1 MSAIPATARRSEPL
15 SSESALSWPAKQ
27 RPLLILS
34 QIAIVTRL
42 TGRNVEL
49 QADLSEHHSPMRNAF
64 QSTSRASTPRPSIS
78 PLSTASKP
86 NRSPELTR
94 DTAMGMAAAREEDDL
109 DNAADGTTA
118 ENGYLQDD
126 RSSSLSDPEDEQD
139 EDEGLDEPNRSGGQ
153 AVQLVA
159 QRSVDDDSEAETERL
174 DNTPQKP
181 LQHADSLGRTP
192 SKLSQAATAEDEL
205 SEPPS
210 PLQMDIGAASS
221 TSTNGTLG
229 TGMKRKRSDTAESPL
244 TSAESDLEESPRKRS
259 HEINLVPE
267 AEAEG
272 TVAIHNTA
280 ERATKTEVESTAPG
294 EDHGTPAP
302 VVLAKVVKGKKGK
315 PKGRKTKDVHHE
327 SEIEQPEEVAERE
340 EIEPSAKLAA
350 KSEGERQVKLVAS
363 SAFEGI
369 AKQFTRFREKLYD
382 ERLATMNA
390 ELSML
395 AQPDCQHAEYL
406 RQVACVN
413 ARREKQMREAQA
425 FYHYRLTSIRQRTLG
440 DRSQLQSQ
448 YHQHIREM
456 RESIMYQL
464 GEEWHNIQKERR
476 QQHQEKDDAYVY
488 KFPAN
493 KSAQIRQQAKYNQEV
508 SVLSGI
514 AKYVGFPAAPDIDG
528 AEGDLLEDDLKAMKI
543 TNRAPQPSATA
554 PAPPPAQPAYPRFP
568 TVPTQNEAL
577 AHQQYIEQNAWAQSQ
592 RPLHNNLGTPNLT
605 HTPDW
610 VDRPGG
616 NHGSSARNLIRNL
629 SGNGG
634 LNHTRDQGP
643 GHSHLPSRTGTP
655 FATPLPQKRA
665 GLSQLPAEQLL
676 SSSGTVG
683 MGSDGAEA
691 PSSVLAA
698 PATGERVL
706 GSGHYEQRQ
715 QQQQQLGGGAPL
727 LVGKVRGG
735 VNGHGGGGGV
745 GGSGGGTEREVS
757 ASSLRNISGVSAIS
771 GASTID
777 APLLPAEAEDSS
789 AAVEKVGQ
797 SERERNAKTRFPA
810 MSTSGEGGALPL
822 YERGRGFETNPLLFE
837 EQRQQQYRHHRD
849 DGRTRDGERDGDSD
863 GARYANARHVGFGRG
878 QEAAFETVAAAG
890 LPVTSMAP

>member
-1 MSAIPATARRSEPL
+1 MVT
-15 SSESALSWPAKQ
+15 K
-27 RPLLILS
+27 LI
-34 QIAIVTRL
+34 
-42 TGRNVEL
+42 GRNVEL
-49 QADLSEHHSPMRNAF
+49 QADLSEHHSPMRNAY
-64 QSTSRASTPRPSIS
+64 QPTSRASTPRPSIS

-94 DTAMGMAAAREEDDL
+94 DTAIGIAVAQEDANL
-109 DNAADGTTA
+109 DITADGTTA
-118 ENGYLQDD
+118 ENGDLQDD

-139 EDEGLDEPNRSGGQ
+139 EVEGLDEADGSGGQ

-174 DNTPQKP
+174 DNTPQKL
-181 LQHADSLGRTP
+181 LQHADGLGRTP

-210 PLQMDIGAASS
+210 PLQMDVGAASS

-229 TGMKRKRSDTAESPL
+229 TKRKRSDTVESPL

-259 HEINLVPE
+259 HEMKLVPE
-267 AEAEG
+267 AEAED
-272 TVAIHNTA
+272 TIAVDDTA
-280 ERATKTEVESTAPG
+280 ERAAKTEVESVAP
-294 EDHGTPAP
+294 EDDHGTPAP
-302 VVLAKVVKGKKGK
+302 VVLAKMVKGKKGK
-315 PKGRKTKDVHHE
+315 PRGRKVKDAHTE
-327 SEIEQPEEVAERE
+327 PEIEQPEEVANGPET
-340 EIEPSAKLAA
+340 EPSAELAA

-363 SAFEGI
+363 SAFEGV

-382 ERLATMNA
+382 EGLATMNA

-395 AQPDCQHAEYL
+395 AQPDCQHPEYL

-456 RESIMYQL
+456 RESVMYQL
-464 GEEWHNIQKERR
+464 GEEWYNIQKERR
-476 QQHQEKDDAYVY
+476 QQHQEKNDAYIY
-488 KFPAN
+488 KFPAK

-508 SVLSGI
+508 SVLSGV
-514 AKYVGFPAAPDIDG
+514 AKYVGFPAAPDING

-543 TNRAPQPSATA
+543 SNRVPQPLATA
-554 PAPPPAQPAYPRFP
+554 PAPTPAQPAYPRFP

-610 VDRPGG
+610 VDRPG

-629 SGNGG
+629 SGSGG

-643 GHSHLPSRTGTP
+643 GQSHLPSRTGTP

-665 GLSQLPAEQLL
+665 GLPQLPAENL
-676 SSSGTVG
+676 SSSGTVAL
-683 MGSDGAEA
+683 GSDGVEV

-698 PATGERVL
+698 PPMGERVQ
-706 GSGHYEQRQ
+706 GSAHYHHHQQ
-715 QQQQQLGGGAPL
+715 QQQQQLDGVTPL
-727 LVGKVRGG
+727 LVDKVRGG
-735 VNGHGGGGGV
+735 VNGHGSSGGV
-745 GGSGGGTEREVS
+745 GGWGGGTEREVS
-757 ASSLRNISGVSAIS
+757 AASLRNISGVSALS

-777 APLLPAEAEDSS
+777 APLLPAEMEDSG
-789 AAVEKVGQ
+789 AAGERQGQ
-797 SERERNAKTRFPA
+797 GERERQGTAKRGVPGVMA
-810 MSTSGEGGALPL
+810 VGEGDAQPL
-822 YERGRGFETNPLLFE
+822 YGRESGFETNPLLFE
-837 EQRQQQYRHHRD
+837 EQQQQHYHHHHRD
-849 DGRTRDGERDGDSD
+849 DGRTRDGERDGDRD
-863 GARYANARHVGFGRG
+863 GARYANARHAGFGRG
-878 QEAAFETVAAAG
+878 QEAAFETSAPG

>member
-1 MSAIPATARRSEPL
+1 M
-15 SSESALSWPAKQ
+15 
-27 RPLLILS
+27 
-34 QIAIVTRL
+34 VTKL
-42 TGRNVEL
+42 TGRNVGL
-49 QADLSEHHSPMRNAF
+49 QADLSEHHSPMRNAY
-64 QSTSRASTPRPSIS
+64 QPTSRASTPRPSIS

-94 DTAMGMAAAREEDDL
+94 DTAIGIAVAQEDADL
-109 DNAADGTTA
+109 DITADGTTA
-118 ENGYLQDD
+118 ENGDLQDD

-139 EDEGLDEPNRSGGQ
+139 EDEGLDKTDRSGGQ

-159 QRSVDDDSEAETERL
+159 QRSLDDDSEAETERL
-174 DNTPQKP
+174 DNTPQKL
-181 LQHADSLGRTP
+181 LQHADGLGRTP

-210 PLQMDIGAASS
+210 PLQMDVGAASS

-229 TGMKRKRSDTAESPL
+229 TKRKRSDTAESPL

-259 HEINLVPE
+259 HEMKLVPE
-267 AEAEG
+267 AEAED
-272 TVAIHNTA
+272 TVAIDDTA
-280 ERATKTEVESTAPG
+280 ERAAKTEVESVAPE

-302 VVLAKVVKGKKGK
+302 VVLAKIVKGKKGK
-315 PKGRKTKDVHHE
+315 PRGRKVKDAHTE
-327 SEIEQPEEVAERE
+327 PEIEQPEEVANGPET
-340 EIEPSAKLAA
+340 EPSAGLAA

-363 SAFEGI
+363 SAFEGV

-382 ERLATMNA
+382 ERLATMNG

-395 AQPDCQHAEYL
+395 AQPDCQHPEYL

-456 RESIMYQL
+456 RESVMYQL
-464 GEEWHNIQKERR
+464 GEEWYNIQKERR
-476 QQHQEKDDAYVY
+476 QQHQEKDDAYIY
-488 KFPAN
+488 KFPAK

-508 SVLSGI
+508 SVLSGV
-514 AKYVGFPAAPDIDG
+514 AKYVGFPAAPDING
-528 AEGDLLEDDLKAMKI
+528 AEGDLLEDDLKAMKVSQLTQLLNPTPSSPDKADPLTQPPQI
-543 TNRAPQPSATA
+543 SNRLPQPSATA

-610 VDRPGG
+610 VDRPG

-629 SGNGG
+629 SGSGG
-634 LNHTRDQGP
+634 PNHTRDQGP
-643 GHSHLPSRTGTP
+643 GHSHLPGRTGTP

-665 GLSQLPAEQLL
+665 GLPQLPAEHL
-676 SSSGTVG
+676 SSSGTVAL
-683 MGSDGAEA
+683 GSDGVEV

-698 PATGERVL
+698 LPTGERVL
-706 GSGHYEQRQ
+706 GSAHYHHHHQ
-715 QQQQQLGGGAPL
+715 QQQQQLGGGTPL
-727 LVGKVRGG
+727 LVGK
-735 VNGHGGGGGV
+735 
-745 GGSGGGTEREVS
+745 
-757 ASSLRNISGVSAIS
+757 
-771 GASTID
+771 
-777 APLLPAEAEDSS
+777 
-789 AAVEKVGQ
+789 
-797 SERERNAKTRFPA
+797 
-810 MSTSGEGGALPL
+810 
-822 YERGRGFETNPLLFE
+822 
-837 EQRQQQYRHHRD
+837 
-849 DGRTRDGERDGDSD
+849 
-863 GARYANARHVGFGRG
+863 
-878 QEAAFETVAAAG
+878 
-890 LPVTSMAP
+890 

>member
-1 MSAIPATARRSEPL
+1 MVT
-15 SSESALSWPAKQ
+15 K
-27 RPLLILS
+27 LI
-34 QIAIVTRL
+34 
-42 TGRNVEL
+42 GRNVEL
-49 QADLSEHHSPMRNAF
+49 QADLSEHHSPMRNAY
-64 QSTSRASTPRPSIS
+64 QPTSRASTPRPSIS

-94 DTAMGMAAAREEDDL
+94 DTAIGIAVAQEDADL
-109 DNAADGTTA
+109 DITANGTTA
-118 ENGYLQDD
+118 ENGDLQDD

-139 EDEGLDEPNRSGGQ
+139 EDEGLDEADGSGGQ

-174 DNTPQKP
+174 DNTPQKL
-181 LQHADSLGRTP
+181 LQHADGLGRTP

-210 PLQMDIGAASS
+210 PLQMDVGAASS

-229 TGMKRKRSDTAESPL
+229 TKRKRSDTVESPL
-244 TSAESDLEESPRKRS
+244 TSAESDLEEWPRKRT
-259 HEINLVPE
+259 HEMKLVPE
-267 AEAEG
+267 AEAED
-272 TVAIHNTA
+272 TVAVDDTA
-280 ERATKTEVESTAPG
+280 ERAAKTEVESVAPE

-302 VVLAKVVKGKKGK
+302 VVLAKMVKGKKGK
-315 PKGRKTKDVHHE
+315 PRGRKVKDAHTE
-327 SEIEQPEEVAERE
+327 PEIEQPEEGANGLET
-340 EIEPSAKLAA
+340 EPSAELAA

-363 SAFEGI
+363 SAFEGV

-395 AQPDCQHAEYL
+395 AQPDCQHPEYL

-456 RESIMYQL
+456 RESVMYQL
-464 GEEWHNIQKERR
+464 GEEWYNIQKERR
-476 QQHQEKDDAYVY
+476 QQHQEKDDAYIY
-488 KFPAN
+488 KFPAK
-493 KSAQIRQQAKYNQEV
+493 KSAQIRQQAKYNHEV
-508 SVLSGI
+508 SVLSGV
-514 AKYVGFPAAPDIDG
+514 AKYVGFPAAPDING

-543 TNRAPQPSATA
+543 SNRLPQPPATA

-610 VDRPGG
+610 VDRPG

-629 SGNGG
+629 SGSGG
-634 LNHTRDQGP
+634 LNHTLDQGP
-643 GHSHLPSRTGTP
+643 GQSHLPSRTGTP
-655 FATPLPQKRA
+655 FATPLPQKRV
-665 GLSQLPAEQLL
+665 GLPQLPAEHL
-676 SSSGTVG
+676 SSSGTVAL
-683 MGSDGAEA
+683 GSDGVEV

-698 PATGERVL
+698 PPTGERVL
-706 GSGHYEQRQ
+706 GSAHYHHHQ
-715 QQQQQLGGGAPL
+715 QQQQQLGGETPL

-797 SERERNAKTRFPA
+797 R
-810 MSTSGEGGALPL
+810 GALPL

>member
-1 MSAIPATARRSEPL
+1 
-15 SSESALSWPAKQ
+15 
-27 RPLLILS
+27 
-34 QIAIVTRL
+34 
-42 TGRNVEL
+42 
-49 QADLSEHHSPMRNAF
+49 
-64 QSTSRASTPRPSIS
+64 
-78 PLSTASKP
+78 
-86 NRSPELTR
+86 
-94 DTAMGMAAAREEDDL
+94 MGMAAAREEDDL

-192 SKLSQAATAEDEL
+192 SKLNQAATAEDEL
-205 SEPPS
+205 SEPRS

-221 TSTNGTLG
+221 TSTNGTL
-229 TGMKRKRSDTAESPL
+229 GMKRKRSDTAESPL

-259 HEINLVPE
+259 HEMKLVPE
-267 AEAEG
+267 AEAEDMA
-272 TVAIHNTA
+272 AIHDTA
-280 ERATKTEVESTAPG
+280 ERATKSEVESTAPG

-315 PKGRKTKDVHHE
+315 PKGRKTKDVHPE
-327 SEIEQPEEVAERE
+327 SEMEQPEEVAERE
-340 EIEPSAKLAA
+340 EIEPSAELAA

-448 YHQHIREM
+448 YHQHLREM
-456 RESIMYQL
+456 RESVMYQL
-464 GEEWHNIQKERR
+464 GEEWYNIQKERR
-476 QQHQEKDDAYVY
+476 QQHQEKDDAYIY
-488 KFPAN
+488 KFPAK

-514 AKYVGFPAAPDIDG
+514 AKYVGFPAAPDING
-528 AEGDLLEDDLKAMKI
+528 AEGGLLEDDLKAMKI
-543 TNRAPQPSATA
+543 TNRTPQPSATA
-554 PAPPPAQPAYPRFP
+554 PAPPPTQPAYSRFP

-629 SGNGG
+629 SGGNGG

-665 GLSQLPAEQLL
+665 GLPQLPAEHL
-676 SSSGTVG
+676 SSSGTVAV
-683 MGSDGAEA
+683 GSDGVEV
-691 PSSVLAA
+691 PSSGLAA
-698 PATGERVL
+698 PPTGEGGL
-706 GSGHYEQRQ
+706 GPARYHHDQ
-715 QQQQQLGGGAPL
+715 QQLQQQQLGGGTAL

-735 VNGHGGGGGV
+735 VNGHGGSSGGGGP
-745 GGSGGGTEREVS
+745 GGSGGMEREVS
-757 ASSLRNISGVSAIS
+757 AASLRNISGVSAVS

-777 APLLPAEAEDSS
+777 APLLPAEMEDSG
-789 AAVEKVGQ
+789 AVVEKDGESE
-797 SERERNAKTRFPA
+797 SEREREREREEVGRGKSRMPG
-810 MSTSGEGGALPL
+810 TSLLDERGALPL
-822 YERGRGFETNPLLFE
+822 YERGGGFETNPLLYS
-837 EQRQQQYRHHRD
+837 QHQPHGRD
-849 DGRTRDGERDGDSD
+849 DGGERPRDMQRGGEGGREMGFDD
-863 GARYANARHVGFGRG
+863 RRHAGFGRG
-878 QEAAFETVAAAG
+878 QEAAFETAAAAAAG
-890 LPVTSMAP
+890 LPRTSLAPFGAGTG

>member
-1 MSAIPATARRSEPL
+1 M
-15 SSESALSWPAKQ
+15 
-27 RPLLILS
+27 
-34 QIAIVTRL
+34 VTKL
-42 TGRNVEL
+42 TGRNLEL
-49 QADLSEHHSPMRNAF
+49 QADLSEHHSPMRNAY
-64 QSTSRASTPRPSIS
+64 QPTSRASTPRPSIS

-86 NRSPELTR
+86 NRSPDLTR
-94 DTAMGMAAAREEDDL
+94 DTAIGIAVAQEDADL
-109 DNAADGTTA
+109 DITADGTTA
-118 ENGYLQDD
+118 ENGDLQDD

-139 EDEGLDEPNRSGGQ
+139 EDEGLDKTDRSGGQ

-159 QRSVDDDSEAETERL
+159 QRSLDDDSEAETERL
-174 DNTPQKP
+174 DNTPQKL
-181 LQHADSLGRTP
+181 LQHADGLGRTP

-205 SEPPS
+205 SEPLS
-210 PLQMDIGAASS
+210 PLQMDVGAASS

-229 TGMKRKRSDTAESPL
+229 TKRKRSDTAESPL

-259 HEINLVPE
+259 HEMKLVPE
-267 AEAEG
+267 AEAED
-272 TVAIHNTA
+272 TVAVDDTA
-280 ERATKTEVESTAPG
+280 ERAAKTEVESVAPE

-302 VVLAKVVKGKKGK
+302 VVLAKMVKGKKGK
-315 PKGRKTKDVHHE
+315 PRGRKVKDAHTE
-327 SEIEQPEEVAERE
+327 PEIEQPEEVANGPEN
-340 EIEPSAKLAA
+340 EPSAELAA

-363 SAFEGI
+363 SAFEGV

-395 AQPDCQHAEYL
+395 AQPDCQHPEYL
-406 RQVACVN
+406 PQVACVN

-456 RESIMYQL
+456 RESVMYQL
-464 GEEWHNIQKERR
+464 GEEWYNIQKERR
-476 QQHQEKDDAYVY
+476 QQHQEKDDAYIY
-488 KFPAN
+488 KFPAK

-508 SVLSGI
+508 SVLSGV
-514 AKYVGFPAAPDIDG
+514 AKYVGFPAAPDING

-543 TNRAPQPSATA
+543 SNRLPQPSATA

-568 TVPTQNEAL
+568 TAPTQNEAL

-610 VDRPGG
+610 VDRPG

-629 SGNGG
+629 SGSGG
-634 LNHTRDQGP
+634 LNHTRDHGP

-655 FATPLPQKRA
+655 VATPLPQKRA
-665 GLSQLPAEQLL
+665 GLPQLPAEHL
-676 SSSGTVG
+676 SSSGTVAL
-683 MGSDGAEA
+683 GSDGVEV

-698 PATGERVL
+698 PPTGERVL
-706 GSGHYEQRQ
+706 GSAHDHHHQ
-715 QQQQQLGGGAPL
+715 QQQQQLGGGTPL
-727 LVGKVRGG
+727 LVGKVRGE

-745 GGSGGGTEREVS
+745 GGSGDGTEREVS
-757 ASSLRNISGVSAIS
+757 ASSLRNISGVSALS

-777 APLLPAEAEDSS
+777 APLLPAEMEDLT
-789 AAVEKVGQ
+789 AAAREDGGREKEG
-797 SERERNAKTRFPA
+797 EGNAKTRLPGMLA
-810 MSTSGEGGALPL
+810 LGEGGAQRQ
-822 YERGRGFETNPLLFE
+822 YERERAFEMNPLMF
-837 EQRQQQYRHHRD
+837 QHHRRD
-849 DGRTRDGERDGDSD
+849 DGRERVGEREGES
-863 GARYANARHVGFGRG
+863 GRAEEREMNFASARHVGFGRG
-878 QEAAFETVAAAG
+878 KEAAYETPVG